1 MQFKPERYESTFFIN
16 DVTVRL
22 LHSSD
27 SEGFAKR
34 RFLMSVMV
42 VNQRQRMFLHRRKQ
56 IKTDLRS
63 GSPC

>member
-27 SEGFAKR
+27 SEGFAKAIPDVGYGR
-34 RFLMSVMV
+34 
-42 VNQRQRMFLHRRKQ
+42 
-56 IKTDLRS
+56 
-63 GSPC
+63 